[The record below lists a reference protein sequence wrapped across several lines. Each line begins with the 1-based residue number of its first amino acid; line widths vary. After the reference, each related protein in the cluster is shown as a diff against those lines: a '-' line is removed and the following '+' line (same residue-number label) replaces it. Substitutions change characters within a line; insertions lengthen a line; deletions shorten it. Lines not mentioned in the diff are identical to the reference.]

1 MRFTIAGLQR
11 SLVHL
16 GFGLAQVVRV
26 KAVIRLS
33 AEHAADARE
42 LAASFGG
49 GPVPAVVVVE

>member
-1 MRFTIAGLQR
+1 LQR

-16 GFGLAQVVRV
+16 GFGLAEVVWV

-49 GPVPAVVVVE
+49 GPVPAVVVME